1 MSSLH
6 INKAVKKRLFRILK
20 LHISTI
26 NPLLLQLYTS
36 DWRNIYD
43 MMTYLLKNK
52 PLISPLCSVN
62 NRNKFSIKVQNI
74 LFLVG

>member
-1 MSSLH
+1 MST
-6 INKAVKKRLFRILK
+6 V
-20 LHISTI
+20 
-26 NPLLLQLYTS
+26 NPLLLQLYTF

-43 MMTYLLKNK
+43 MMNHLLKNK

-62 NRNKFSIKVQNI
+62 NRNKFFIKVQNI